1 MSERVGTRLREHGL
15 AGRTVTVKVRFPDFR
30 TITRSTTADG
40 PFSGSA
46 EIARLAVAL
55 LDKVDTAGG
64 IRLLGVTMSNL
75 TNATALQESLFGE
88 PGSSSDDAIQSVV
101 DKVRS
106 RFGSGALGPA
116 ATVDPPSG

>member
-1 MSERVGTRLREHGL
+1 LREHGL
-15 AGRTVTVKVRFPDFR
+15 AGRTVTIKVRFPDFR

-40 PFSGSA
+40 PFSTSA

-75 TNATALQESLFGE
+75 TGSAALQSSLFE
-88 PGSSSDDAIQSVV
+88 EQVESDAGVQSAIDA
-101 DKVRS
+101 VRA
-106 RFGSGALGPA
+106 RFGPDALGTA